1 MAILT
6 KDIRNIALVG
16 HSATGKTILAD
27 AFLLNAG
34 TINRLGSIQE
44 GTTTSDYSPE
54 EIERQIS
61 LRAALVHIE
70 HEGVKLNF
78 LDTPGYIDFSGE
90 LKAVCHV
97 VDAAI
102 LVVDA
107 TSGIEIGTELAW
119 DALTENNI
127 PPFIA
132 ISMLDKEHA
141 DFNGVVKSLQD
152 RYGDRVFPTQF
163 PVNEGVAFNSI
174 IDILKKKKL
183 TFDENGKYT
192 EEAIPAE
199 YQGRVDEL
207 YEKLVEL
214 VAESDDVL
222 LEKYFESGELS
233 EEEINNGL
241 KNAILSRTLF
251 PLVCISSQENVGISR
266 LTELVKDFAPAPD
279 TQSEVKGKKPGT
291 EEEIIRKIDS
301 AEPTSMFIYKSIYE
315 QHLGEISFYKVMS
328 GSLKPGNDLKN
339 MQTSV
344 NERFGAIFTM
354 NGKHRVEMKEIQTGD
369 IGAVVK
375 LKDTHTCNTLC
386 DPKFPIEYDG
396 IKFPDPIM
404 RVAVTASAKGDD
416 EKIGVGLAQVC
427 AEDPSFHY
435 VVDPEL
441 KQTIVSGQG
450 ETHLEVNLKKIEQRY
465 HIEINQAEPKIPY
478 RETIRKTA
486 EGHYRHK
493 KQSGGAGQFG
503 EVFLRI
509 SPKERGEG
517 IEFVSELVGM
527 NVDRSFVP
535 SVEKGVKAVS
545 TEGPLTA
552 SKVIDIKIAFYDGKQ
567 HPVDSKDI
575 AFQIAGRGAFRDAFT
590 KADPILL
597 EPIYEIE
604 IKIPDEYMG
613 DVMGDISSRRG
624 KVLGMDSDGHHQII
638 KASVPLANLY
648 KYSNILRSI
657 SQGRGF
663 YRQKFSHYEYV
674 PKEIQDKVVAEH
686 KREKEES

>member
-44 GTTTSDYSPE
+44 GTTTSDYSLE

-61 LRAALVHIE
+61 LRASLIHIE

-90 LKAVCHV
+90 LKAVCHI

-119 DALTENNI
+119 DALAENNI

-132 ISMLDKEHA
+132 ISMLDKEHTNF
-141 DFNGVVKSLQD
+141 DGVIKSLQD

-163 PVNEGVAFNSI
+163 PVNEGPAFNTI
-174 IDILKKKKL
+174 VDILKKKMLVFGEK
-183 TFDENGKYT
+183 GKYK

-199 YQGRVDEL
+199 HQGRVDEL

-279 TQSEVKGKKPGT
+279 TQGEVKGKKPGT

-301 AEPTSMFIYKSIYE
+301 AEPVSIFVYKSIYE

-354 NGKHRVEMKEIQTGD
+354 NGKHRVEMEKIQAGD

-450 ETHLEVNLKKIEQRY
+450 ETHLEVSLKKIEQRY

-509 SPKERGEG
+509 EPKERGEG
-517 IEFVSELVGM
+517 IEFVSQLVGM

-545 TEGPLTA
+545 TEGPLTG
-552 SKVIDIKIAFYDGKQ
+552 SKVIDIKIAFYDGK
-567 HPVDSKDI
+567 
-575 AFQIAGRGAFRDAFT
+575 
-590 KADPILL
+590 
-597 EPIYEIE
+597 
-604 IKIPDEYMG
+604 
-613 DVMGDISSRRG
+613 
-624 KVLGMDSDGHHQII
+624 
-638 KASVPLANLY
+638 
-648 KYSNILRSI
+648 
-657 SQGRGF
+657 
-663 YRQKFSHYEYV
+663 
-674 PKEIQDKVVAEH
+674 
-686 KREKEES
+686 